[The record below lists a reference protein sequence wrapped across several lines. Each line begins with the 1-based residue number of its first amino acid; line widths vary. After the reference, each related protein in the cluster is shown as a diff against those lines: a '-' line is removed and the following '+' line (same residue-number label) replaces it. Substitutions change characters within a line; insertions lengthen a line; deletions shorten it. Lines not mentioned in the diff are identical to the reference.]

1 MLVGGYQIIDFNG
14 IAFNTSGTYIPNSYY
29 LLDKIN
35 KVILIS
41 GLKIGS
47 KVYKDCFTVAEKE
60 GSNYIFSAYGY
71 KFTVASTN
79 YISATLETNSVYE
92 HSVCITHQDSYS
104 PFDDVNK
111 IWFSFISKSSI
122 EVNSISAIIS
132 AINKNGL
139 VLPASGYNH
148 GDVSLGSYACYP
160 ITNVTIGTNKITCN
174 LIKFSTSIEGMFNMV
189 DTYDIETTTENVT
202 VTDTVRTI

>member
-1 MLVGGYQIIDFNG
+1 MITGGYQILNFDG
-14 IAFNTSGTYIPNSYY
+14 IAFNTSGTLIPNSYF

-35 KVILIS
+35 KTILIS

-47 KVYKDCFTVAEKE
+47 TKYKDCFTVAEKV
-60 GSNYIFSAYGY
+60 GSNYVFSAYGY
-71 KFTVASTN
+71 KFTVLNTN
-79 YISATLETNSVYE
+79 YISASLETNSVYE
-92 HSVCITHQDSYS
+92 HSVYIKHQDG
-104 PFDDVNK
+104 PATTDDVNK
-111 IWFSFISKSSI
+111 VWFSFISKSAT
-122 EVNSISAIIS
+122 EVNSISTIIS

-174 LIKFSTSIEGMFNMV
+174 LIKLSTSIEGRFDMT
-189 DTYDIETTTENVT
+189 DTYDIGTTTENVT